1 MATLQSQ
8 IVELLPKLRR
18 FACSLA
24 GNLSDGD
31 DLLQSSVERALKRQ
45 ETFDTDKKLESWMY
59 AITKNIWIDELRAR
73 ARRGISVDIDEQ
85 YSLMSEDGRVV
96 TEQKLMTD
104 KVLKAM
110 AMLPEQ
116 QHQVAYRVLVE
127 GNTYKETAAILDLP
141 IGTVMS
147 SLSRARK
154 SLNENVLG
162 NGQLQ

>member
-18 FACSLA
+18 FACSLT